1 MPSLYEIN
9 EQYLLLKSMLE
20 SGEIDEQIYQD
31 TVVALDY
38 DLEQK
43 AENYCKILADWK
55 GEIEKINAEIARL
68 DGLKKRLENGS
79 ARLKTNLSET
89 MKSQGKDKLKAGTF
103 SVFFRKTPPSVN
115 ITNEAIIPKKYKVV
129 SVTVSKTLISD
140 ALKSG
145 VEVQGAEL
153 VQGETLQ
160 IK

>member
-68 DGLKKRLENGS
+68 DGLKKRLENGY

-103 SVFFRKTPPSVN
+103 NVFFRKTPPSVN

-145 VEVQGAEL
+145 IKVRGAEL
-153 VQGETLQ
+153 VQKETLQ

>member
-9 EQYLLLKSMLE
+9 EQYLQLKAMLE

-31 TVVALDY
+31 TVELLDY
-38 DLEQK
+38 NLEEK

-55 GEIEKINAEIARL
+55 GEIEKIKAEIARL
-68 DGLKKRLENGS
+68 DGLKKRLES
-79 ARLKTNLSET
+79 SSTRLKTNLAEV
-89 MKSQGKDKLKAGTF
+89 MKRQGRDKLKAGTF
-103 SVFFRKTPPSVN
+103 SVFFKKTPPAVS
-115 ITNEAIIPKKYKVV
+115 IIDEALIPDEYKVT
-129 SVTVSKTLISD
+129 SVTVSKSLIAD

>member
-55 GEIEKINAEIARL
+55 GEIEKIKAEIARL

-145 VEVQGAEL
+145 IKVRGAEL
-153 VQGETLQ
+153 VQKETLQ

>member
-9 EQYLLLKSMLE
+9 EQYLQLKAMLE

-31 TVVALDY
+31 TVELLDY
-38 DLEQK
+38 NLEEK

-55 GEIEKINAEIARL
+55 GEIEKIKAEIARL

-145 VEVQGAEL
+145 IKVRGAEL
-153 VQGETLQ
+153 VQKETLQ

>member
-145 VEVQGAEL
+145 IKVRGAEL
-153 VQGETLQ
+153 VQKETLQ